1 MNLKNFILCVLTLMC
16 FVGNVPAIA
25 NLPDSIEMR
34 EHLIVSQVSS
44 ASDRGIIP
52 GISDRMAAMPLLYR
66 LDAQP
71 VEELSPLLSRQYI
84 HGSQSTFVKWTAKKE
99 AVVPIHHH
107 PNEQITWIV
116 SGRAEVFS
124 NGERY
129 IAKEGDILFFPPNV
143 PHEFLFLED
152 TIDIDFFSP
161 ARQDWID
168 GTENYLENE

>member
-1 MNLKNFILCVLTLMC
+1 MNLKTFIISILAIAC
-16 FVGNVPAIA
+16 FAVALPAIA
-25 NLPDSIEMR
+25 NSSDSNEVQ
-34 EHLIVSQVSS
+34 EHSIVSQTSP
-44 ASDRGIIP
+44 ASERGIIP
-52 GISDRMAAMPLLYR
+52 GISDRMAAMPLSYS

-71 VEELSPLLSRQYI
+71 REEVSPLLSRQYI
-84 HGSQSTFVKWTAKKE
+84 HGSQSTFVKWTAKKD
-99 AVVPIHHH
+99 AVVPVHHH
-107 PNEQITWIV
+107 LNEQITWIV

-129 IAKEGDILFFPPNV
+129 IAEAGDILFFPPNV

-168 GTENYLENE
+168 GTENYLEQE

>member
-1 MNLKNFILCVLTLMC
+1 MNIKTFIASILATL
-16 FVGNVPAIA
+16 FAIA
-25 NLPDSIEMR
+25 LPAGANLTDSNEVK
-34 EHLIVSQVSS
+34 EHLIVSQVSPT
-44 ASDRGIIP
+44 SDRGIIP
-52 GISDRMAAMPLLYR
+52 GISDRMAAMPLLYS

-71 VEELSPLLSRQYI
+71 IEELSPLLSRQYI
-84 HGSQSTFVKWTAKKE
+84 HGSQSTFVKWTAKEE

-124 NGERY
+124 NGEQY
-129 IAKEGDILFFPPNV
+129 IAEAGDILFFPPNV
-143 PHEFLFLED
+143 PHEFVFLED

-168 GTENYLENE
+168 GTENYLDE

>member
-1 MNLKNFILCVLTLMC
+1 MNLRNIIVSVFAIIC
-16 FVGNVPAIA
+16 FAVALPAIA
-25 NLPDSIEMR
+25 NSPDSNEVQ
-34 EHLIVSQVSS
+34 EHPIVSQVSP
-44 ASDRGIIP
+44 APDRGIIP
-52 GISDRMAAMPLLYR
+52 GISDRMGAMPLLYN

-84 HGSQSTFVKWTAKKE
+84 HGSQSTFVKWTAKEK
-99 AVVPIHHH
+99 AVVPVHHH

-124 NGERY
+124 NGEQY
-129 IAKEGDILFFPPNV
+129 IAEAGDILFFPPNV
-143 PHEFLFLED
+143 PHEFVFLED

-168 GTENYLENE
+168 GTANYLENE

>member
-1 MNLKNFILCVLTLMC
+1 MNLKTFIVSIFAIVC
-16 FVGNVPAIA
+16 FAVALPAIA
-25 NLPDSIEMR
+25 NSSDSLKIR
-34 EHLIVSQVSS
+34 ENPLVSQVSP
-44 ASDRGIIP
+44 APNRGFIP
-52 GISDRMAAMPLLYR
+52 GISDRMAAMPLLYS

-84 HGSQSTFVKWTAKKE
+84 HGSQSTFVKWTAKEK
-99 AVVPIHHH
+99 AIVPTHHH
-107 PNEQITWIV
+107 LNEQITWIV

-129 IAKEGDILFFPPNV
+129 IAEAGDILFFPPNV

-168 GTENYLENE
+168 GTENYLEQE

>member
-1 MNLKNFILCVLTLMC
+1 MNIKNFIVSIFAIIFLAMAL
-16 FVGNVPAIA
+16 PAIS
-25 NLPDSIEMR
+25 NSSDSNEVQ
-34 EHLIVSQVSS
+34 EHPIVSQTSP

-52 GISDRMAAMPLLYR
+52 GISDRMAATPLLYS

-71 VEELSPLLSRQYI
+71 MEEISPLLSRQYI
-84 HGSQSTFVKWTAKKE
+84 HGAKSTFVKWTAKQE
-99 AVVPIHHH
+99 AIVPVHHH
-107 PNEQITWIV
+107 INEQITWIV

-129 IAKEGDILFFPPNV
+129 IAEAGDILFFPPNV
-143 PHEFLFLED
+143 PHEFVFLED

-168 GTENYLENE
+168 GTENYLDE